1 MFKKFVT
8 TALFTSTLLLAE
20 SGVGVNINEKDFELE
35 GVLDSRNLE
44 ALQTSST
51 IFQIDANFLN
61 SNETEKLIGIG
72 IVASN
77 KLEAV
82 EGVEL
87 AFGAKGIWAEVGSQN
102 FKALPFVAKVKYT
115 LPPLMYKVPP
125 ISFEGI
131 GLYAPKV
138 LSFGDSEEYTEFRLV
153 ANAEVIESVN
163 IYAGY
168 RNIHRKYK
176 GSEQNLFNTGFYG
189 GLKFIY

>member
-1 MFKKFVT
+1 MFKKIVT
-8 TALFTSTLLLAE
+8 MALFTSTLLLAE
-20 SGVGVNINEKDFELE
+20 SGVGININEKDLEIE

-51 IFQIDANFLN
+51 VFQIDANFLN
-61 SNETEKLIGIG
+61 VNETEKLIGAG
-72 IVASN
+72 VVATN

-87 AFGAKGIWAEVGSQN
+87 AFGAKGIWAEVGHDN

-115 LPPLMYKVPP
+115 LPPLMYKIPP
-125 ISFEGI
+125 VSLEGI

-168 RNIHRKYK
+168 RNIHRTYK
-176 GSEQNLFNTGFYG
+176 GVGQSLFNTGFYG
-189 GLKFIY
+189 GLKYVY

>member
-1 MFKKFVT
+1 MFKKIVT
-8 TALFTSTLLLAE
+8 TALFTSTILLAE
-20 SGVGVNINEKDFELE
+20 SGVGININEKDFEVE

-61 SNETEKLIGIG
+61 SDEKEKLIGAG
-72 IVASN
+72 IVATN

-87 AFGAKGIWAEVGSQN
+87 AFGAKAIWAEVGNEN

-125 ISFEGI
+125 VSLEGI
-131 GLYAPKV
+131 ALYAPKV

-153 ANAEVIESVN
+153 VNSEVIESVN
-163 IYAGY
+163 VYAGY
-168 RNIHRKYK
+168 RNIHRKYN
-176 GSEQNLFNTGFYG
+176 GIGETLFNTGFYA

>member
-1 MFKKFVT
+1 MFKKIVT
-8 TALFTSTLLLAE
+8 MALFTSTLLLAE
-20 SGVGVNINEKDFELE
+20 SGVGININEKDLEIE

-61 SNETEKLIGIG
+61 VNETEKLIGAG
-72 IVASN
+72 VVATN

-87 AFGAKGIWAEVGSQN
+87 AFGAKGIWAEVGHDN

-115 LPPLMYKVPP
+115 LPPLMYKIPP
-125 ISFEGI
+125 VSLEGI

-168 RNIHRKYK
+168 RNIHRTYK
-176 GSEQNLFNTGFYG
+176 GVGQSLFNTGFYG
-189 GLKFIY
+189 GLKYVY